1 MKLLRVAEV
10 TGFTAYMR
18 LLDIGGGSSRWR
30 GKMSYAT
37 EVLRFDVCL
46 DYHADDFAEQLAKAC
61 PKGID
66 IYSCKK
72 TLLCCAS
79 NTAAK

>member
-1 MKLLRVAEV
+1 
-10 TGFTAYMR
+10 
-18 LLDIGGGSSRWR
+18 
-30 GKMSYAT
+30 MSHAT
-37 EVLRFDVCL
+37 EVLGFDVCL